1 VPGLLERVVQ
11 TIERHRMLAPGQHA
25 GVAVS
30 GGADSV
36 CLLHLLA
43 SLAAPWNLRLTVLHL
58 DHGLRGEESRE
69 DAEFVRAL
77 SVSLGLPIEI
87 RRASIEDAGGNRE
100 QAARAARLE
109 FFRQAMADHGIAR
122 VAVGHTRSDQAET
135 VLFRFLRGAGTAGLA
150 AIRPVTP
157 GGIVRPLLEIGREEV
172 RQFLR
177 DRGIPWR
184 DDSSNASPRFA
195 RNRIRHALLPQLRAE
210 WNPAIEATLAHTAD
224 WALAEEA
231 WWEAE
236 IGRLSAGRMVEQDG
250 RVLVSAAALR
260 DLPLAAARRLVRR
273 AMERAKGGLSGI
285 DFAHAA
291 AVLELAASPNGT
303 GSFRAAGVRVC
314 RSFDWLCFTAVTA
327 KASGI
332 GGYLFRADAPGVV
345 PLPAQGLSISLE
357 LIENRETSGPLD
369 CVYNK
374 KVDVLDWQR
383 LSGPLEVR
391 NWRPGDLYQPV
402 GSATGKKLKALF
414 QEARVPVW
422 ERPNWPVLTDGGAIV
437 WTRRFGP
444 AARVAAG
451 HGAALVLQIRE
462 IRNRDEA
469 GSVYSN
475 RAGREVS

>member
-1 VPGLLERVVQ
+1 
-11 TIERHRMLAPGQHA
+11 
-25 GVAVS
+25 
-30 GGADSV
+30 
-36 CLLHLLA
+36 
-43 SLAAPWNLRLTVLHL
+43 
-58 DHGLRGEESRE
+58 
-69 DAEFVRAL
+69 
-77 SVSLGLPIEI
+77 
-87 RRASIEDAGGNRE
+87 
-100 QAARAARLE
+100 
-109 FFRQAMADHGIAR
+109 
-122 VAVGHTRSDQAET
+122 
-135 VLFRFLRGAGTAGLA
+135 
-150 AIRPVTP
+150 
-157 GGIVRPLLEIGREEV
+157 
-172 RQFLR
+172 
-177 DRGIPWR
+177 
-184 DDSSNASPRFA
+184 
-195 RNRIRHALLPQLRAE
+195 
-210 WNPAIEATLAHTAD
+210 
-224 WALAEEA
+224 
-231 WWEAE
+231 
-236 IGRLSAGRMVEQDG
+236 
-250 RVLVSAAALR
+250 
-260 DLPLAAARRLVRR
+260 
-273 AMERAKGGLSGI
+273 MERAKGGLSGI